1 MKPTEPSY
9 LTNRAASYMALKCF
23 RLALADCQQAAVLQS
38 TEPSSKT
45 LIRLARCHLAL
56 GSSGP
61 ALKTLHAVLAIG
73 PTNAA
78 ALQLQ
83 DKVLELEAHLCDF
96 DNAKRKKKWGMARLA
111 LDKCL
116 QSIEGEGTEVPTQ
129 WRLYKIKL
137 ELACT
142 NWDAA
147 NIAARY
153 V

>member
-1 MKPTEPSY
+1 M
-9 LTNRAASYMALKCF
+9 L
-23 RLALADCQQAAVLQS
+23 V
-38 TEPSSKT
+38 
-45 LIRLARCHLAL
+45 
-56 GSSGP
+56 
-61 ALKTLHAVLAIG
+61 IG